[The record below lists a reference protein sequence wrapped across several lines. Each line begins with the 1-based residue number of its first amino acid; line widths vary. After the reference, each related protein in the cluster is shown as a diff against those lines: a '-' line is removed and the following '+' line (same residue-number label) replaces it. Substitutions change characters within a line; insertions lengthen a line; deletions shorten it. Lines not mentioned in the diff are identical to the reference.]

1 MSNDIPT
8 DDSNDDTEGNHLSR
22 GRIQPTDDAEGHA
35 FRHGLTPAD
44 GTEEPADGK
53 FRGTVR
59 PAEDADDVEGH
70 SQRGRD

>member
-44 GTEEPADGK
+44 GTEERIK
-53 FRGTVR
+53 T
-59 PAEDADDVEGH
+59 
-70 SQRGRD
+70 